1 MLKEIS
7 LDNAINE
14 YIITLDEIELL
25 VLSVAKKQLESSFE
39 IHKSIGFIQFLNDN
53 SYIINK

>member
-25 VLSVAKKQLESSFE
+25 VLSVDIKQFESSFE
-39 IHKSIGFIQFLNDN
+39 FL
-53 SYIINK
+53 